1 MLLTYLVTT
10 LLSSILKNPA
20 TSPAQFLLA
29 ATGEQSPEPRAQ
41 SGGSRSRLQSL
52 GPSSLCQLIHSS
64 CKQQSLCCCDT
75 TAGCP
80 ILLESSGLIL
90 TTKDEFY
97 EVTGCSPASCA
108 RRLLAE
114 AAVFLVA

>member
-1 MLLTYLVTT
+1 MLPTYLVTT

-29 ATGEQSPEPRAQ
+29 ASEQPPEPRAQ
-41 SGGSRSRLQSL
+41 SKGNRSRLQSL

-64 CKQQSLCCCDT
+64 CKQQSLHCCDT
-75 TAGCP
+75 TAGCL

-90 TTKDEFY
+90 TMKDEFY

-114 AAVFLVA
+114 AAVFPVA